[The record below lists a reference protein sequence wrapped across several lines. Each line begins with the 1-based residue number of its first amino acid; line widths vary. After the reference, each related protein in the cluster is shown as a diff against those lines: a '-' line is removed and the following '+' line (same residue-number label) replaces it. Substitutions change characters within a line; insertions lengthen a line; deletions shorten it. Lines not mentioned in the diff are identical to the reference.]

1 MIHLMPFIIISFMF
15 PLMLRAQVVNV
26 QIPTVYSFGRN
37 HLKLGD
43 VQGSP
48 YLEFAYSNGIVSTDS
63 GVLYID
69 IQLRYNC
76 YNDVM
81 EFRKDKI
88 AYDLLPKSKVKKAE
102 FGGHVFVYRDIQS
115 GKGIGKSYLEML
127 VEGKVNL
134 YARYTITFYDEE
146 PLKGFADRK
155 PARFDDFSE
164 TYYVSIN
171 NSPAVKIL
179 TNKKLVELLADK
191 RKQIETYISK
201 QKLSAKKSD
210 DLKKII
216 SYYNSL

>member
-1 MIHLMPFIIISFMF
+1 
-15 PLMLRAQVVNV
+15 
-26 QIPTVYSFGRN
+26 
-37 HLKLGD
+37 
-43 VQGSP
+43 
-48 YLEFAYSNGIVSTDS
+48 
-63 GVLYID
+63 
-69 IQLRYNC
+69 
-76 YNDVM
+76 
-81 EFRKDKI
+81 
-88 AYDLLPKSKVKKAE
+88 
-102 FGGHVFVYRDIQS
+102 
-115 GKGIGKSYLEML
+115 ML

-164 TYYVSIN
+164 TYYISIN

-179 TNKKLVELLADK
+179 TNKKLVEVLADK
-191 RKQIETYISK
+191 RKQIETFISK